1 MTNSHRPVLLDE
13 AVTALLGEVPLEH
26 ANYLDGTFGR
36 GGHSRL
42 ILQRMASSSKLLA
55 IDKDPQAILEAK
67 SIVDPRFSIR
77 HTSFANMSDI
87 VLPKSLDGIL
97 LDLGISS
104 PQIDQAQRG
113 FSFRMDGPLDMRMN
127 PQEGQSAQEW
137 LATADQKSIAKVIK
151 EYGEERYALS
161 IAKAIIASRDE
172 GVDIR
177 STRQLATLVASVVR
191 TRDYDQDPATRT
203 FQAIRIHINQELND
217 LEKGLTMSLNLLKPK
232 GRLVVISF
240 HSLEDRMVKQFM
252 QQHSK
257 ASIPRGLPLRESEL
271 PKSPMRLIGRIKP
284 SSFEIQ
290 QNPRSRSAVM
300 RIAEMVGQP

>member
-1 MTNSHRPVLLDE
+1 MLFQQGVSEIYDCKLYKILYLLSFVEIIVCSSATTLQYSPSYFSNVLL
-13 AVTALLGEVPLEH
+13 L
-26 ANYLDGTFGR
+26 
-36 GGHSRL
+36 L
-42 ILQRMASSSKLLA
+42 ILL
-55 IDKDPQAILEAK
+55 
-67 SIVDPRFSIR
+67 
-77 HTSFANMSDI
+77 N
-87 VLPKSLDGIL
+87 
-97 LDLGISS
+97 
-104 PQIDQAQRG
+104 
-113 FSFRMDGPLDMRMN
+113 PLDMRMN

-203 FQAIRIHINQELND
+203 FQAIRIHINQELSD